1 MEYKRLNHTTTDLM
15 KFQNDIL
22 LTDEEK
28 FIVLATQLIEYQSTE
43 PKYFNLL
50 YSIGACV
57 FKFTDSKIRSLE
69 ERVLQEKSHI
79 RQVIFDATSDKII
92 HSRYKV
98 WQNKLTDREKYIIWS
113 FCLNEI
119 KNALGKETIE
129 YFEDQ
134 VFSILKLTRKDHTQI
149 HMDINKM
156 NYLCQ
161 NFNSVFK

>member
-1 MEYKRLNHTTTDLM
+1 MEYKRINFTHSDLM

-22 LTDEEK
+22 LTDDEK
-28 FIVLATQLIEYQSTE
+28 FVILSTQLIEYQSTD
-43 PKYFNLL
+43 PRIFNLM
-50 YSIGACV
+50 YCIGANV
-57 FKFTDSKIRSLE
+57 FKFSDAKIRSLE
-69 ERVLQEKSHI
+69 DRVLQEKSHI
-79 RQVIFDATSDKII
+79 RQVIFDSTTDKAI

-119 KNALGKETIE
+119 RNALGKQTIE

-134 VFSILKLTRKDHTQI
+134 IFSILKMTRKDHIQI
-149 HMDINKM
+149 HMDINKL

-161 NFNSVFK
+161 NFTTLFK